1 MQSYDYMSACLS
13 NRCSIIESHESNVE
27 LLFGFFNIVVI
38 ALVSSIVWYDVDH
51 WLPLHKVKSI
61 KKKVKT
67 TYRHTAHSFIQP
79 LLKRDRFCMHAIVGL
94 LSDRMLERSS
104 VYICISDEGHQ
115 ILLLCSFKLISSSPS
130 LCFLIL
136 INQKEQVNSWRN
148 KVRDIIVVQS
158 IIDDKTFGIW
168 YSTNCIDILL
178 YK

>member
-1 MQSYDYMSACLS
+1 MLNYYFDSLILS
-13 NRCSIIESHESNVE
+13 
-27 LLFGFFNIVVI
+27 LLLW
-38 ALVSSIVWYDVDH
+38 LVLLCGMMPTTEYLYI
-51 WLPLHKVKSI
+51 KSRASR
-61 KKKVKT
+61 KKVKT

-79 LLKRDRFCMHAIVGL
+79 LLKRDRVCMHAIVGL

-148 KVRDIIVVQS
+148 KVRDIRVVQS